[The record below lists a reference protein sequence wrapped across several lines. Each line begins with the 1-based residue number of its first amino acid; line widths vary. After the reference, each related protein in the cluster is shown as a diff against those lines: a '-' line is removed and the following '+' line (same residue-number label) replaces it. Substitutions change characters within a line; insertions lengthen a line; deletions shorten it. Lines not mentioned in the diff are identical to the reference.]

1 MRTLR
6 FLLPAELD
14 DAGRNAELMR
24 LFCKYY
30 QRYPKA
36 TGWMED
42 VYPDERGWVDLK
54 GNPDKQ
60 RKVYYAVIERIM
72 SGPKPDR
79 RLSGITGTRCRTA
92 GRAYLYNLTFN
103 GRLWACVA

>member
-1 MRTLR
+1 MGKTLR

-36 TGWMED
+36 TGWIED
-42 VYPDERGWVDLK
+42 VHPDERGWV
-54 GNPDKQ
+54 GNTDRG
-60 RKVYYAVIERIM
+60 RKVYCRDRVEEIVMTHDRRRFGVIEARFRQHGKLAM
-72 SGPKPDR
+72 
-79 RLSGITGTRCRTA
+79 
-92 GRAYLYNLTFN
+92 YNLTIN